1 VSKEPD
7 AGRRRLLT
15 PGPNQSWLELF
26 YDLAFVAAIVVL
38 SSSYSNNKTI
48 THSAW
53 LMIIAGMIWVA
64 WLETTLL
71 TNRTTLQRIWPR
83 ALTVAQ
89 MGLILVVAIAAD
101 DTIGNNTELV
111 GPLYAVVLIT
121 LTLQFRSAR
130 HDRPDIAPY
139 VAHHAGR
146 TLVAALLFA
155 GSPLYGDNWYWI
167 VWVVALGI
175 IIYPGRSSNVD
186 ETLDAH
192 HLVHRFGEFTIIVL
206 GESFLKIGLVATE
219 EPLDRV
225 DLIGLPLTFG
235 IVYIIWWL
243 YFTDVAAAGL
253 PDGTGRRRVWIAAH
267 LPLHVSIMSL
277 AVGLSLILNPT
288 IDAVEPAYI
297 RMILLP
303 LVVIAVS
310 LSILNLT
317 HGTEL
322 SRRRARVHLIAA
334 AALTVA
340 FGILQLTQGF
350 EEEATVVVAI
360 LVLGTASF
368 VIRRIDGTS
377 PAADAR

>member
-1 VSKEPD
+1 VSREPD
-7 AGRRRLLT
+7 TGRGRLLA

-48 THSAW
+48 PHSAW

-71 TNRTTLQRIWPR
+71 TNRTTLQRVWPR
-83 ALTVAQ
+83 VLTVLQ
-89 MGLILVVAIAAD
+89 MGLILVAAIAAD

-111 GPLYAVVLIT
+111 GPLYALVLVT
-121 LTLQFRSAR
+121 VALQFRSAR
-130 HDRPDIAPY
+130 RNRPDLAPY
-139 VAHHAGR
+139 VSHHAGR
-146 TLVAALLFA
+146 TFVAALLFA
-155 GSPLYGDNWYWI
+155 GSPLYGDSWYWI
-167 VWVVALGI
+167 VWVVALAI
-175 IIYPGRSSNVD
+175 IIYPGRSSKVD

-243 YFTDVAAAGL
+243 YFTDVTAAGL
-253 PDGTGRRRVWIAAH
+253 PDGTARRRTWIAAH
-267 LPLHVSIMSL
+267 LPLQVSIMSL

-288 IDAVEPAYI
+288 IDAVESGYI

-303 LVVIAVS
+303 LVVIGVS
-310 LSILNLT
+310 LAILNLT
-317 HGTEL
+317 DGTEPG
-322 SRRRARVHLIAA
+322 RRRARVHLIAA
-334 AALTVA
+334 SVLLVV
-340 FGILQLTQGF
+340 FVGLQLTRRF
-350 EEEATVVVAI
+350 EEEATALLAI

-368 VIRRIDGTS
+368 VIRRIDGTD
-377 PAADAR
+377 PAAATR

>member
-1 VSKEPD
+1 MSTELRT
-7 AGRRRLLT
+7 GRGRLLS
-15 PGPNQSWLELF
+15 PGPDQSWLELF

-48 THSAW
+48 THSTW
-53 LMIIAGMIWVA
+53 LMLIAGMIWVA

-71 TNRTTLQRIWPR
+71 TNRTTLERVWPR
-83 ALTVAQ
+83 VLTVVQ

-111 GPLYAVVLIT
+111 GPLYAIVLVT
-121 LTLQFRSAR
+121 LALQFRAAR
-130 HDRPDIAPY
+130 RNRPEIAPY
-139 VAHHAGR
+139 VSHHAGR
-146 TLVAALLFA
+146 TLVAAVLFA
-155 GSPLYGDNWYWI
+155 ASPLYGDDWYWI
-167 VWVVALGI
+167 VWAAALAI

-186 ETLDAH
+186 ESIDAH

-235 IVYIIWWL
+235 LVYIIWWL
-243 YFTDVAAAGL
+243 YFTDVSAAGL
-253 PDGTGRRRVWIAAH
+253 PDGTGRRRIWIAAH
-267 LPLHVSIMSL
+267 LPLQVSIMSL
-277 AVGLSLILNPT
+277 AVGLSLILNPS

-310 LSILNLT
+310 LAILNLT

-322 SRRRARVHLIAA
+322 GRRRARVHLIAA
-334 AALTVA
+334 GVLLVA
-340 FGILQLTQGF
+340 FVGLQLTRGF
-350 EEEATVVVAI
+350 EEEATALLAI

-368 VIRRIDGTS
+368 VIRRMDETGAPPI
-377 PAADAR
+377 AH